1 MFRHCDP
8 VPVVSLPYCPSCGK
22 EIEEGSTSCQYCG
35 QNLSGEV
42 RRRPR
47 VEGGRGASGH
57 ISLGFNLAL
66 AKPMVFVP
74 ALLGGVISFIVE
86 RSGQTFVLGV
96 FLSILGAIIT
106 FLLNF
111 ASLDLSRDALV
122 GDPLDLGR
130 SIDYVMSRIMT
141 FLVAAVVGGLLSI
154 TVILIPVA
162 ILMFVIIVMDETDI
176 SNAISQAFGVL
187 SYNLGDILV
196 IFAFSIIGHII
207 IAFVPLGESLLSA
220 FWDVIV
226 GLALMDLYN
235 QYRRGM

>member
-8 VPVVSLPYCPSCGK
+8 VPVIGLPHCPSCGK
-22 EIEEGSTSCQYCG
+22 EIEEGSTFCQYCG

-47 VEGGRGASGH
+47 TGGGRGASGH

-74 ALLGGVISFIVE
+74 ALLGGVISFVVE

-96 FLSILGAIIT
+96 FLSILGVIIT

-122 GDPLDLGR
+122 GDPLDLGK
-130 SIDYVMSRIMT
+130 SMDYVMSRIVT
-141 FLVAAVVGGLLSI
+141 FMVAAVVGGLLSI

-176 SNAISQAFGVL
+176 GDAISRAFGVI
-187 SYNLGDILV
+187 SYNLGDLLV
-196 IFAFSIIGHII
+196 IFVFSIIGHII
-207 IAFVPLGESLLSA
+207 IAFVPIGKSLLSSL
-220 FWDVIV
+220 WDVIV
-226 GLALMDLYN
+226 GLAIMALYD
-235 QYRRGM
+235 QYRRGT